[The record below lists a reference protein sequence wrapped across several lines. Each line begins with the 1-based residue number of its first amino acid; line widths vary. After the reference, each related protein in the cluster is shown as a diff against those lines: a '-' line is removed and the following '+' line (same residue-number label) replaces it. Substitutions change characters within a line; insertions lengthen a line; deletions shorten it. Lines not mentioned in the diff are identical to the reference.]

1 MSIVQDTNNVEQALL
16 GCLNASI
23 QCINMNK
30 PSGKADISKRHQ
42 HCLEATTALK
52 DTKVSGVKDNAMT
65 LLKNFGLE
73 NGFDSNGVDGNN
85 LKVFAKTVRGSG
97 LNAKNQA
104 YYICQAVLNVFKKY
118 LSNMGADL
126 SGDIPDTVVFAVA
139 KSIADDMIP
148 IEEEATTSGFNF
160 GGTSNDNDLS
170 DLIEEEDDDDDDDNT
185 VASIEG
191 SFLTMEKIKE
201 YIKDPSVIQVAFD
214 LHTSNANSAGNGKFY
229 RFYNGSSKEQSCA
242 SLKQFDSVLNGH
254 AASLCQIA
262 WRRLTVSG
270 NPKFAYAPTLVNNE
284 GKSRPFENIARKA
297 AAAIMVLS
305 GATKFN
311 HNLCKYISDETSET
325 LRVQL
330 FGGVPESDQPLK
342 STYGF
347 SYPYQ
352 RGNATT
358 AVDTAQ
364 EEASIIDLL

>member
-1 MSIVQDTNNVEQALL
+1 MSIQQDTNNVEQALYN
-16 GCLNASI
+16 CLMSSL
-23 QCINMNK
+23 QCANMNK
-30 PSGKADISKRHQ
+30 PSGKADISKRHG
-42 HCLEATTALK
+42 HCLKATTALK

-73 NGFDSNGVDGNN
+73 NGLDSHGVDGNN
-85 LKVFAKTVRGSG
+85 LNVFAKTVNGSG

-104 YYICQAVLNVFKKY
+104 YYICQAVQNVFEHY
-118 LSNMGADL
+118 LKEAGIDL
-126 SGDIPDTVVFAVA
+126 LKVTNDALLAASA
-139 KSIADDMIP
+139 SIAQDMVPI
-148 IEEEATTSGFNF
+148 IEEEAAPTFNLAGSTS
-160 GGTSNDNDLS
+160 DNDLS
-170 DLIEEEDDDDDDDNT
+170 DLIEEEDDDDDDDDNT

-201 YIKDPSVIQVAFD
+201 YIRDPSVLQVAFD
-214 LHTSNANSAGNGKFY
+214 LHTSDANSAGNGKFY
-229 RFYNGSSKEQSCA
+229 RFYNGSSKEQGCA

-284 GKSRPFENIARKA
+284 GKSRPFETIARKA

-358 AVDTAQ
+358 AVDTAA